1 MAIRRACLS
10 GVVGLQV
17 TTLLALLSA
26 PATAQ
31 STNGG
36 REIRVSILGSS
47 NRFSQPVRTVDDLHA
62 MVMANW
68 RQLTHVLTTA
78 GLGNLST
85 QVLDTLAAGHVTE
98 TTIAPGTQIR
108 WMAIKRSGTPVVLN
122 NVRWT
127 GGQSFRAWQFAVSSS
142 GMIYDFIVPMV
153 CGNLSL
159 LTVSPARRLTE
170 APAPP
175 PPPAV
180 VDRTPP
186 PPPPAYAPTTT
197 YSSDDDDYRP
207 WLASGFIG
215 TSLDTSTD
223 LVSENDVTNGVAFGG
238 QIAYLWRERVGG
250 EFLATFAPS
259 VGFGNVFLADTPHVN
274 TYMGN
279 VIGSWRFGDDG
290 QFRPYAS
297 GGVGAIALHTTVFT
311 SARGIDTTS
320 TNVSRFGANIGG
332 GLMVFSDHFG
342 IRGDVRRYSATTSN
356 DVVVIRRG
364 SPGDLT
370 RALLSGLSF
379 WTADVGVAFRW

>member
-10 GVVGLQV
+10 AVVGLQV

-62 MVMANW
+62 MVLANW
-68 RQLTHVLTTA
+68 KQITDVLTTA

-98 TTIAPGTQIR
+98 TTVATGTHIQ
-108 WMAIKRSGTPVVLN
+108 WMAIRRSGMPVVLN

-127 GGQSFRAWQFAVSSS
+127 GRQSFRAWQFAVSSS

-175 PPPAV
+175 PPPPPV
-180 VDRTPP
+180 VDRTPT
-186 PPPPAYAPTTT
+186 PPPPAYAPKTT
-197 YSSDDDDYRP
+197 Y
-207 WLASGFIG
+207 A
-215 TSLDTSTD
+215 
-223 LVSENDVTNGVAFGG
+223 
-238 QIAYLWRERVGG
+238 
-250 EFLATFAPS
+250 
-259 VGFGNVFLADTPHVN
+259 AD
-274 TYMGN
+274 
-279 VIGSWRFGDDG
+279 
-290 QFRPYAS
+290 
-297 GGVGAIALHTTVFT
+297 
-311 SARGIDTTS
+311 
-320 TNVSRFGANIGG
+320 
-332 GLMVFSDHFG
+332 
-342 IRGDVRRYSATTSN
+342 
-356 DVVVIRRG
+356 
-364 SPGDLT
+364 
-370 RALLSGLSF
+370 
-379 WTADVGVAFRW
+379 